1 MTKGDDED
9 FKNATKFIL
18 YYIDANVKVR
28 DHCHISENIGV
39 PHLEIIIAMLK

>member
-28 DHCHISENIGV
+28 DHCHISEKYRGSTLRDYNSNV
-39 PHLEIIIAMLK
+39 K